1 MLEYA
6 KSHTKFVL
14 KIESIFSQLIL
25 DSQIT
30 NKMAFHQFDAMKKP
44 KRKLVH
50 ELAAL
55 YGLEGCSYN
64 LIPNRYD
71 TRYAHIYTGD
81 KEVMKL
87 PKVLL
92 SEALAKIYKLWN

>member
-14 KIESIFSQLIL
+14 KMESIFSKMIIE
-25 DSQIT
+25 SQYT

-55 YGLEGCSYN
+55 YGLEGESYN

-71 TRYAHIYTGD
+71 TRYPHIHTGD
-81 KEVMKL
+81 KNEMKL

-92 SEALAKIYKLWN
+92 SEALAKI

>member
-81 KEVMKL
+81 REVMKL

-92 SEALAKIYKLWN
+92 SEALAKI

>member
-6 KSHTKFVL
+6 KHHKTFVL
-14 KIESIFSQLIL
+14 QIESIFSELIL
-25 DSQIT
+25 QSQQ
-30 NKMAFHQFDAMKKP
+30 NKKPSFHQFDAMKRE

-55 YGLEGCSYN
+55 YGLQGCSYN
-64 LIPNRYD
+64 REPN
-71 TRYAHIYTGD
+71 RYAHIFTGQAS
-81 KEVMKL
+81 EMKL

-92 SEALAKIYKLWN
+92 SEACSNI